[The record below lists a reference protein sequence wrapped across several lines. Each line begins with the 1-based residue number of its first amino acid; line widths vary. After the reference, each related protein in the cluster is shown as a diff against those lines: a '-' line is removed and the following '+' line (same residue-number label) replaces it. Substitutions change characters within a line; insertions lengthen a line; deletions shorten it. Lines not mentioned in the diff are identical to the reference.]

1 MNATTLLQTSIGFL
15 VLGAIASYLGGA
27 LFRERERLVSSVVA
41 FLALLGSVVSLA
53 FLFPL
58 LQQGSQSVVLFGF
71 LQWQVDLL
79 GWIVSM
85 VGLVLGLVVTL
96 YSIDY
101 MKDDN
106 GHRAFFPLLLLLLVA
121 VIGLGFAFD
130 LFNIYLFFELLA
142 LASFALVAFH
152 KNHWEPVEAGIKFLV
167 ASVTGSALVLLGV
180 ALVYM
185 NFGTLNLFDLFNLTR
200 ETSIS
205 IWLPITCFVVGFG
218 IKAAIFPLHTWLP
231 DAHSEAPSGISAMLS
246 GIIIEA
252 GLFTLL
258 RVMLA
263 MGTSL
268 PWGQILI
275 WFSLLTMT
283 AGNLMAL
290 TQKQIKRMLAYS
302 SVAQMGYILLGIGV
316 GIAYAVPAGTAGGVF
331 HITTHAAMKGLAFLC
346 AGALILRL
354 GSKNLDDMRGAG
366 WRMPVTAIT
375 FTVAVLSLAGVP
387 PFAGFM
393 SKLLIYQSGIQSA
406 TTLGWVASF
415 VAIFNSVL
423 SLGYYLPAVGILYAK
438 NPAPGVSTIKEA
450 PWTMVLALLV
460 LALIVLYLG
469 ISPDPV
475 RSWAFQ
481 SFKLLQGGF

>member
-152 KNHWEPVEAGIKFLV
+152 KNHWEPVEAGAECQEFRPE
-167 ASVTGSALVLLGV
+167 SQCRRSA
-180 ALVYM
+180 
-185 NFGTLNLFDLFNLTR
+185 DER
-200 ETSIS
+200 
-205 IWLPITCFVVGFG
+205 
-218 IKAAIFPLHTWLP
+218 
-231 DAHSEAPSGISAMLS
+231 
-246 GIIIEA
+246 
-252 GLFTLL
+252 
-258 RVMLA
+258 
-263 MGTSL
+263 
-268 PWGQILI
+268 
-275 WFSLLTMT
+275 
-283 AGNLMAL
+283 
-290 TQKQIKRMLAYS
+290 
-302 SVAQMGYILLGIGV
+302 
-316 GIAYAVPAGTAGGVF
+316 
-331 HITTHAAMKGLAFLC
+331 
-346 AGALILRL
+346 
-354 GSKNLDDMRGAG
+354 
-366 WRMPVTAIT
+366 
-375 FTVAVLSLAGVP
+375 
-387 PFAGFM
+387 
-393 SKLLIYQSGIQSA
+393 
-406 TTLGWVASF
+406 
-415 VAIFNSVL
+415 
-423 SLGYYLPAVGILYAK
+423 
-438 NPAPGVSTIKEA
+438 
-450 PWTMVLALLV
+450 
-460 LALIVLYLG
+460 
-469 ISPDPV
+469 
-475 RSWAFQ
+475 
-481 SFKLLQGGF
+481 